1 MAVETIVSEDSIR
14 YTIKNGDGAV
24 NVPLLDE
31 SYLPINKDIYLDFT
45 DLTRAQ
51 VLKQIGNKS
60 TINVT
65 ALENKYYS
73 DEFDGAVVKYGSSA
87 EDVLCLE
94 GFNYKTN
101 NNIYIKTKSDK
112 DFINISDLFKMVNFD
127 IPKDS
132 YAHEAPYGWFEATIF
147 NDKIVSGATND
158 MIDGGAGNDTIIAG
172 AGDDTLKGGL
182 GDDVITGGTGHN
194 KIIFTM
200 GDGNDTI
207 NLTKGEQLDIVIQD
221 EMGRQIDLDG
231 LKYDLVNNGKDLRII
246 IMEEIR
252 SKEDYEVTDSIII
265 KNFGV
270 SDGTNNA
277 TKKSQSTGFVKVN
290 GTELKD
296 LLLEIDILDDK
307 YNGTW
312 LNERI
317 DASDIE
323 LEKRVRDGK
332 TWTYVKKETT
342 DAGVRIN
349 GNNGDDEIIGSKYS
363 DTLNGGNGNDNIEGG
378 FGNDSIIAGAG
389 NDTLTG
395 GRGND
400 TLVGGLGENT
410 FKFESGDGNDVV
422 RIDARSTKNTIIIN
436 SGSAI
441 NFRADKK
448 NLVIDYSVDTI
459 TIENGLNLAQSV
471 LDKIYIK
478 LDEEEKSLGEYLKDN
493 PVYVS
498 GEGVVNGTKL
508 NDHIDLIEPS
518 NTKTISVANAG
529 AGDDIVYGTYYNDRI
544 NGGDGDD
551 TLLGDNGNDTINGG
565 NGDDA
570 IDAGEGNDVIYGGNG
585 DDIIDA
591 GDGDDIVY
599 GGNGNDTII
608 GGIGNN
614 KLYGEGGEN
623 TFEYDMVYD
632 NDEFINDTI
641 YSGKGTDTIDFSSNI
656 GFDLGL
662 FQRDGSLKISGND
675 LIFKF
680 ENRDF
685 SITIKDY
692 LKLKNKHSVK
702 FIKLFEE
709 TLTLDEFIKEVG
721 ITYDENDIKK
731 GVVNGTALSENFDL
745 KQSKTGV
752 KVNAGAGDDTILGS
766 YNDDT
771 IYGGDGDDYINGN
784 GGNDHLYGGKGNNVF
799 ELDSSGNYTIY
810 EERVGANNTLKLIS
824 ASGEFVKSGNDLII
838 DDYIKLK
845 DYFVNAKNKAK
856 YNIQVGEDIFT
867 IEDYINNKSSYGVTV
882 TGSGKI
888 NGSDLNDYITGS
900 DKADV
905 INAFGGN
912 DTIVGGAGNDTLIG
926 GLGENTFDFND
937 GDGND
942 LVRINVKSTKNTINF
957 QRNFDISVS
966 TNKNNLIIKYG
977 ENSVTIE
984 NGLNL
989 AQSVKDNIFIFA
1001 NGLEKSLTEFL
1012 DEYFVEISS
1021 DKGGVINGTKIN
1033 DNITG
1038 SDKND
1043 RINGGDG
1050 NDIIDGRGGNDTIYG
1065 GNGDDSIVAGTGD
1078 NRLYGGSG
1086 NNKFYFVDDN
1096 LGENIIYE
1104 ERVGAR
1110 NTLVFEQVDE
1120 NFVAKNGND
1129 LILTTKGTG
1138 SVIIKDYFAK
1148 NIKNKATYYI
1158 QFGNS
1163 SEQLLED
1170 YLASLDSEF
1179 HVFGSGV
1186 IYGTEY
1192 DDVITGSDRAD
1203 TIYGLGGND
1212 TIYAGKGNDKIYGG
1226 DGDDVIFCEEGN
1238 NRVEGGNGNDAINGS
1253 FTGKDTIYG
1262 GAGNDDILVYNK
1274 GNVDAGDDD
1283 DKISALGSN
1292 NTIQGGNGDDEIL
1305 VWGKSN
1311 LVHGGNDN
1319 DTIYVNGTLNT
1330 IYGDDGDDIIY
1341 SRGANNTIYGGKGD
1355 DEIHIGWDENY
1366 NGNVERT
1373 IFDNHGT
1380 YNGGEGDDRYI
1391 IEDYDGTIDGAPA
1404 SPLGKALIIDSAG
1417 EDTIVY
1423 SKYDHSE
1430 VQFMINFTKDG
1441 KVQNFSKN
1449 CNYDMIALNN
1459 YELMQTK
1466 SAEEFWGNDGGSYIS
1481 ASKLGEIEHFETKD
1495 GYYIDNTTLQSIAE
1509 QVASWLTSHNFDS
1522 VADMLKN
1529 SGDESTLAM
1538 NISEISDI
1546 INNGGN
1552 YWASRR

>member
-1 MAVETIVSEDSIR
+1 MTKENPEI
-14 YTIKNGDGAV
+14 IKNGDGRQVIAF
-24 NVPLLDE
+24 LDE
-31 SYLPINKDIYLDFT
+31 ETSQPIDEDIYIEFS
-45 DLTRAQ
+45 DLTRNE
-51 VLKQIGNKS
+51 VLRQLSNKTTPTLS
-60 TINVT
+60 SLIQFESVDDNP
-65 ALENKYYS
+65 ENP
-73 DEFDGAVVKYGSSA
+73 DEIYGVKVRYGSKSGDILYLKDFDY
-87 EDVLCLE
+87 EK
-94 GFNYKTN
+94 NTN
-101 NNIYIKTKSDK
+101 LYIKTKSDK
-112 DFINISDLFKMVNFD
+112 DFINISDLFKSVLFNLSKEDMGEGTYEGTLFKD
-127 IPKDS
+127 IINAGSDDDLIFGF
-132 YAHEAPYGWFEATIF
+132 AGNDTIKGG
-147 NDKIVSGATND
+147 NGDDTIY
-158 MIDGGAGNDTIIAG
+158 GGAGND
-172 AGDDTLKGGL
+172 
-182 GDDVITGGTGHN
+182 VITGGKGHN
-194 KIIFTM
+194 TINFTV

-207 NLTKGEQLDIVIQD
+207 NLTKGEQLELVITNENGQ
-221 EMGRQIDLDG
+221 ELDLEDF
-231 LKYDLVNNGKDLRII
+231 KYDYVNNGRDLRII
-246 IMEEIR
+246 ITEDIR
-252 SKEDYEVTDSIII
+252 SEEDFEIIDSIII
-265 KNFGV
+265 KNFG
-270 SDGTNNA
+270 SADGTNNA
-277 TKKSQSTGFVKVN
+277 TKKTPSTGFVKIN
-290 GTELKD
+290 GKELKD
-296 LLLEIDILDDK
+296 SLLDIDILDDK
-307 YNGTW
+307 FNGSW

-317 DASDIE
+317 DASGME

-332 TWTYVKKETT
+332 TWTYVPKETT
-342 DAGVRIN
+342 DAGMRIN
-349 GNNGDDEIIGSKYS
+349 GNNGNDEIIGSKYS
-363 DTLNGGNGNDNIEGG
+363 DTLNGGNGDDIIEGG
-378 FGNDSIIAGAG
+378 EGNDSIIAGAG
-389 NDTLTG
+389 NDILTG

-410 FKFESGDGNDVV
+410 FNFESGDGNDVI
-422 RIDARSTKNTIIIN
+422 RIDARSTKNTIVIN
-436 SGSAI
+436 SGAAI

-448 NLVIDYSVDTI
+448 NLVIEYAGDTI

-478 LDEEEKSLGEYLKDN
+478 LDEEEKSLGEYLKDI

-518 NTKTISVANAG
+518 NPKTISVANAG
-529 AGDDIVYGTYYNDRI
+529 AGDDKVYGTEYNDRI
-544 NGGDGDD
+544 NGGDGND
-551 TLLGDNGNDTINGG
+551 TIWGDNGNDTINGG
-565 NGDDA
+565 NGDDV
-570 IDAGEGNDVIYGGNG
+570 IDAGKGNDVIYGGNG

-608 GGIGNN
+608 GGTGNN
-614 KLYGEGGEN
+614 KLYGDGGEN
-623 TFEYDMVYD
+623 IFEYDMSYEQG
-632 NDEFINDTI
+632 EFIHDTI
-641 YSGKGTDTIDFSSNI
+641 YSGKGTDTIDFSSNT
-656 GFDLGL
+656 GYDLEL
-662 FQRDGSLKISGND
+662 FKRNGSLKISGND

-680 ENRDF
+680 ENSDL

-692 LKLKNKHSVK
+692 VKLKNKHSVK
-702 FIKLFEE
+702 YIKTDSE
-709 TLTLDEFIKEVG
+709 TLTLEEFIKEVG

-731 GVVNGTALSENFDL
+731 GVLNGSVLSENFDL
-745 KQSKTGV
+745 KQSSNGV

-799 ELDSSGNYTIY
+799 ELDSRGNYTIF
-810 EERVGANNTLKLIS
+810 EERVGANNTLKLVS

-838 DDYIKLK
+838 DGYIRLK

-856 YNIQVGEDIFT
+856 YTLQIDEDNFSLEDFINGEYS
-867 IEDYINNKSSYGVTV
+867 EGVKV

-926 GLGENTFDFND
+926 GLGENTFDFNA

-957 QRNFDISVS
+957 QGNFDISVS

-977 ENSVTIE
+977 DNSVTIE

-1012 DEYFVEISS
+1012 NDNFVEISS

-1033 DNITG
+1033 DEITG
-1038 SDKND
+1038 SNKND
-1043 RINGGDG
+1043 KIYGGDG

-1065 GNGDDSIVAGTGD
+1065 GNGDDSILAGTGD

-1086 NNKFYFVDDN
+1086 NNTFYFVDDN

-1110 NTLVFEQVDE
+1110 NTLVFEAVDE

-1138 SVIIKDYFAK
+1138 SVIIKDYFTK

-1163 SEQLLED
+1163 TEQLLED
-1170 YLASLDSEF
+1170 YLASLDAEIQVS
-1179 HVFGSGV
+1179 GSGT

-1192 DDVITGSDRAD
+1192 DDIINGSNKAD
-1203 TIYGLGGND
+1203 IIYGLGGND

-1253 FTGKDTIYG
+1253 LTGRDTIYG
-1262 GAGNDDILVYNK
+1262 GAGDDNILVYNK
-1274 GNVDAGDDD
+1274 GNVDGGDDN
-1283 DKISALGSN
+1283 DKITVLGTN

-1305 VWGKSN
+1305 VYNKSN

-1319 DTIYVNGTLNT
+1319 DTIYVNGALNT
-1330 IYGDDGDDIIY
+1330 VYGDDGDDIIY
-1341 SRGANNTIYGGKGD
+1341 SRGETNTIYGGNGD

-1366 NGNVERT
+1366 NGNAERN
-1373 IFDNHGT
+1373 IFAKHGT
-1380 YNGGEGDDRYI
+1380 YNGGKGNDRYI
-1391 IEDYDGTIDGAPA
+1391 IEDYDGTIDGVQA
-1404 SPLGKALIIDSAG
+1404 SPLGKAFITDSEG
-1417 EDTIVY
+1417 DDTIVY
-1423 SKYDHSE
+1423 SRYDHTE
-1430 VQFMINFTKDG
+1430 IKFMINFTKDG
-1441 KVQNFSKN
+1441 KIENFSKYG
-1449 CNYDMIALNN
+1449 YDMIALND
-1459 YELMQTK
+1459 YELNQTE
-1466 SAEEFWGNDGGSYIS
+1466 STIECWNNDGGSYIS
-1481 ASKLGEIEHFETKD
+1481 ASKLLEIENYETKD
-1495 GYYIDNTTLQSIAE
+1495 GYYVDNKTLQNVAQE
-1509 QVASWLTSHNFDS
+1509 VASWLADNGFTS

-1529 SGDESTLAM
+1529 SGNDLAS
-1538 NISEISDI
+1538 NVTAVSNI
-1546 INNGGN
+1546 INKTDLWQQ
-1552 YWASRR
+1552 YP